1 MPGTPGP
8 ILLEADRIIRRTP
21 EGETLLEGVSLAVA
35 AGERIGIEGP
45 TGAGKS
51 LLLRALSLLDPIEG
65 GAVVFRGSPVADSG
79 VPAYR
84 SRVAYLHQSPALVE
98 GTVEE
103 NLRLPFALR
112 IYRGRSFDRE
122 RAVELLEALGR
133 EPSFLAKRTDD
144 LSGGE
149 RQVTALVRLLQL
161 APEVLL
167 LDEPTAALDPAS
179 TALAE
184 ELIVRWVDAG
194 ERATVWVTHDPA
206 QAARVATRRLR
217 LAGGRLMTSADDRGR
232 AEGQE

>member
-1 MPGTPGP
+1 MSGTPP
-8 ILLEADRIIRRTP
+8 PTLLEADRITRRTP

-35 AGERIGIEGP
+35 AGERVGIEGP

-51 LLLRALSLLDPIEG
+51 VLLRALSLLDPIEG
-65 GAVVFRGSPVADSG
+65 GALEFRGSPLADG
-79 VPAYR
+79 DVPAYR

-112 IYRGRSFDRE
+112 IYRDRSFDRE
-122 RAVELLEALGR
+122 RVAELLGALGQ
-133 EPSFLAKRTDD
+133 EPSFLGKQKGD

-167 LDEPTAALDPAS
+167 LDEPTAALDPES

-184 ELIVRWVDAG
+184 ELIVRWVEAG
-194 ERATVWVTHDPA
+194 ERAAVWVTHDPA
-206 QAARVATRRLR
+206 QADRVATRRMR
-217 LAGGRLMTSADDRGR
+217 LARGRLTPAADHGR
-232 AEGQE
+232 NGGEV